1 MPPPS
6 LLTPAVVHRAAGP
19 AHLVPTRLRA
29 LLRPR
34 DERGLSQS
42 TEQAL
47 LVAAAILVAGA
58 IGIGVWNFVQS
69 KLSGGGAT
77 ITGGP

>member
-1 MPPPS
+1 MS
-6 LLTPAVVHRAAGP
+6 VI
-19 AHLVPTRLRA
+19 HLILGTVLDLRA
-29 LLRPR
+29 RT
-34 DERGLSQS
+34 ERGLSQS

-69 KLSGGGAT
+69 KLSGGGVT

>member
-1 MPPPS
+1 MSTTS
-6 LLTPAVVHRAAGP
+6 LLYTALVHRAVGT

-69 KLSGGGAT
+69 KLSGGGVT

>member
-1 MPPPS
+1 MPS
-6 LLTPAVVHRAAGP
+6 AR
-19 AHLVPTRLRA
+19 PTWSPRGCARCCA
-29 LLRPR
+29 R

-69 KLSGGGAT
+69 KLSGGGVT

>member
-1 MPPPS
+1 MS
-6 LLTPAVVHRAAGP
+6 VERLL
-19 AHLVPTRLRA
+19 HLVLGTLASP
-29 LLRPR
+29 PDR

-69 KLSGGGAT
+69 KLSGGGVT

>member
-1 MPPPS
+1 MSTTQS
-6 LLTPAVVHRAAGP
+6 LVHRTVGTALSWRDRVAG
-19 AHLVPTRLRA
+19 LLRA
-29 LLRPR
+29 R

-69 KLSGGGAT
+69 KLSGGGVT